1 MNSSTGI
8 PLRTW
13 TFLKTTSDICGF
25 WSGPFWP
32 AAATRPSRNTVIVT
46 MAPRIVRLHPNFMS
60 SPFRA
65 CIKYG
70 VASPILASGP
80 PASLCWYTGFAGLLD
95 GHWPVP
101 PRLARLRLELL
112 FGKARRLGPACDKQ
126 RFVRCPG
133 LGDSRQRAPRLHGL
147 ASVSFKDHF
156 LAGQEIL
163 RSPTLSTHGVRA
175 GQLQVPIGHV
185 TVGICHIDVH
195 AHMRIHP
202 FNLRHHAGQFDL
214 LVGVILRIES
224 VVGNDRNRQA
234 KKADAGHQDAELRSH
249 SNTSRKEF
257 LAVAALYERCTKFS
271 DET

>member
-25 WSGPFWP
+25 WSGPVWP

-65 CIKYG
+65 C
-70 VASPILASGP
+70 
-80 PASLCWYTGFAGLLD
+80 AGLLD

-101 PRLARLRLELL
+101 PRQARLRLELL

-185 TVGICHIDVH
+185 TVGTCHIDVH